1 MRLIDTTLRRVYAL
15 CGALAAVAIIAI
27 GVLVLIN
34 IVARLFGVYVGGMT
48 EGAGYAMAAAG
59 SLGLA
64 YTFNCGGHIRV
75 DLVLSRLAPGPRRWA
90 DILAFVVTTLSV
102 GYLAWFL
109 ARMVLLS

>member
-48 EGAGYAMAAAG
+48 RALVMQWRLQAVLGLRTHSIAVATFAWTSYFLVSRRAPGAGPTY
-59 SLGLA
+59 SLSL
-64 YTFNCGGHIRV
+64 
-75 DLVLSRLAPGPRRWA
+75 
-90 DILAFVVTTLSV
+90 
-102 GYLAWFL
+102 
-109 ARMVLLS
+109 